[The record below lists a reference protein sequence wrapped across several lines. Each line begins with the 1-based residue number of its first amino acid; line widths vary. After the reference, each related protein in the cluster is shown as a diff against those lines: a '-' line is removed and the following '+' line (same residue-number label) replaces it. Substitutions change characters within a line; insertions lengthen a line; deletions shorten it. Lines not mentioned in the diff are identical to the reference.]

1 MSYITSRRKHLA
13 GVAGL
18 ILLAFP
24 LAACGDDGG
33 GEEESSSVSAPK
45 PVAVIDELTGE
56 STAVKLDTG
65 FTDALGTLGLTP
77 GVFGDAELVDGSLI
91 FPITGGNVSVFKQ
104 GEVPN
109 YVVGQIQHEESGLT
123 LTAGG
128 TEVAIGNFN
137 VDPGV
142 SKVYGDVAV
151 NGKPAATSVVI
162 FDLNGSTLKPLKSE
176 GDKAILEGT
185 KVLLSETAA
194 GLLGS
199 TFKTDAVKGG
209 LLIGVATITVL
220 TK

>member
-1 MSYITSRRKHLA
+1 MSHFTPRRKHLA

-24 LAACGDDGG
+24 LAACGDEGEPVGASAGG
-33 GEEESSSVSAPK
+33 APEAVATIDALKGE
-45 PVAVIDELTGE
+45 T
-56 STAVKLDTG
+56 TAVKLDTG

-77 GVFGDAELVDGSLI
+77 GVFGTGALTDGSLV
-91 FPITGGNVSVFKQ
+91 FPITGGNVSVFTP

-109 YVVGQIQHEESGLT
+109 YVVGQIQHEGSGFT
-123 LTAGG
+123 LSAGG

-142 SKVYGDVAV
+142 SKVYGDVSV
-151 NGKPAATSVVI
+151 NGEVAATSVDI
-162 FDLNGSTLKPLKSE
+162 FDLDGRTLMPLKPE
-176 GDKAILEGT
+176 GNTAILEGT
-185 KVLLSETAA
+185 KVLLSDTAA

-199 TFKTDAVKGG
+199 TFDTDAVAGG
-209 LLIGVATITVL
+209 LLIGVAKITVL